1 MGLFLFV
8 HAKTFA
14 VKTEAPTGPRASR
27 LRCFYQLFPSQFR
40 SHKSIDR
47 LISAMKSLV
56 CLRV

>member
-27 LRCFYQLFPSQFR
+27 FKCFYQLFPSQFR